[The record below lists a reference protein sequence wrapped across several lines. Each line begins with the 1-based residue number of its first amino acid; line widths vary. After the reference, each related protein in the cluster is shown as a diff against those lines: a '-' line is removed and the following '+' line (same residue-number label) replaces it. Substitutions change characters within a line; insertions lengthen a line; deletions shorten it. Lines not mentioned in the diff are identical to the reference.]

1 MAVNLVA
8 LMEKISA
15 ADEIALYDERGAD
28 YPMSDEEI
36 DAILRALVEMLRKQD
51 AAAND

>member
-28 YPMSDEEI
+28 CPLSDEEI
-36 DAILRALVEMLRKQD
+36 DVILRALVEMLRKQD
-51 AAAND
+51 AASD